1 MKKTFVFLSITF
13 IFSIHFCV
21 AQNSNNQDNNITYL
35 INKSQEKL
43 RDFDYQ
49 GALED
54 CDAAIAV
61 CPTCSS
67 PYFQKV
73 IIYTVEKK
81 YNDAEKALKKA
92 CKLSTN
98 QKDNIRHEVYLNY
111 YSGKV
116 DDAFALLQREI
127 DKDSSR
133 RNLAY
138 WYDLRA
144 SYFTYQKKYK
154 LAYIDYCKLIS
165 MYPNNNRILALMII
179 HEIHVNEK
187 EKYEQHMKE
196 FTFNANNK
204 DSASV
209 FYNKGLFSYY
219 LKDYNTALYFFNCAL
234 QVKKDMNQALI
245 IKSVNLALLN
255 KFDSAFY
262 CIDKALEKQ
271 KNNAYIIN
279 YRGFI
284 YTLAGNFDSAI
295 VDLEKSIALNEKDPH
310 PYNSLA
316 YIYSKTDIKKAKYY
330 QQKANEVGGKE
341 YVHFWKLDY

>member
-1 MKKTFVFLSITF
+1 
-13 IFSIHFCV
+13 
-21 AQNSNNQDNNITYL
+21 
-35 INKSQEKL
+35 
-43 RDFDYQ
+43 
-49 GALED
+49 
-54 CDAAIAV
+54 
-61 CPTCSS
+61 
-67 PYFQKV
+67 
-73 IIYTVEKK
+73 
-81 YNDAEKALKKA
+81 
-92 CKLSTN
+92 
-98 QKDNIRHEVYLNY
+98 
-111 YSGKV
+111 
-116 DDAFALLQREI
+116 
-127 DKDSSR
+127 
-133 RNLAY
+133 
-138 WYDLRA
+138 
-144 SYFTYQKKYK
+144 
-154 LAYIDYCKLIS
+154 

-255 KFDSAFY
+255 KLDSAFY

-330 QQKANEVGGKE
+330 QQKANEVGG
-341 YVHFWKLDY
+341 